1 DEDTLDTWFSSGL
14 WTFSPLGW
22 PKQTEDLKNYHPTDV
37 LETGHDILFFWIA
50 RMILMTTYALDEIP
64 FKNVYLHGMVRDGQ
78 GRKMSKS
85 LGNGVDPLEMIEKY
99 GADALR
105 LSLIV
110 GNGPGS
116 DIPISEEK
124 IASFRNFVNK
134 LWNISRFI
142 LGKIEDVHYIAE
154 APTAKTLSDRW
165 ILGRLA
171 ETKRKYFDFMNRYE
185 IALAGD
191 ELMSFTWDDFADW
204 YLEIAKV
211 EGDKDELLLYVW
223 QNIIRLWHPFLPFV
237 TEVLWKNLAGR
248 PLLLVDKW
256 EKETLPELSAEDLKD
271 FELLRE
277 AIGAIRNVKNE
288 YKVTSNSVEVRYQSA
303 EKQSLLESNKEV
315 VLRLAKIAVFE
326 QLENKDDNAISKI
339 LSGAEIFV
347 SMPSD
352 FDVEKE
358 FARVSK
364 EIADLENLLRG
375 VQGKL
380 ANTEFVAN
388 APAAVVDKEK
398 AKAQDYTERLE
409 KLAGEL
415 KKLDG
420 LR

>member
-1 DEDTLDTWFSSGL
+1 
-14 WTFSPLGW
+14 
-22 PKQTEDLKNYHPTDV
+22 
-37 LETGHDILFFWIA
+37 
-50 RMILMTTYALDEIP
+50 
-64 FKNVYLHGMVRDGQ
+64 
-78 GRKMSKS
+78 
-85 LGNGVDPLEMIEKY
+85 LEMIEKY